1 MADFSDI
8 PDSVVHWRD
17 PFAKTAPR
25 LRNSAATPPLF
36 PSRLRASPLLLCL
49 VCVTPLVTAT
59 AVPRT
64 ARAEGEDAAAL
75 EKVTKLN
82 KKAVDEY
89 QNLNFEESR
98 KALKAAIDICSQ
110 SGLENHP
117 VTARTY
123 IHLGIVTFTGF
134 KQREEA
140 VKQFRKALEIQA
152 DIKLDKILATPE
164 VQEVFDEAAAAQKA
178 DSKPAEPAAKPADAV
193 EHTPVTRS
201 PQGAAV
207 VIKATVDPSLGAKK
221 VLLSFSADGSDDFGE
236 SEMKED
242 PPGSGFYVA
251 EIPASATQG
260 ASVGYY
266 IEAYGDN
273 DKLLG
278 SKGTEQRTLKITM
291 TGPGGQPLGKPKKP
305 PKEDDAGEAPT
316 LFFGL
321 GIGGGVGWATGK
333 GEVNAMDVVDPAG
346 FAPSKLLHFSPE
358 VGYFL
363 SPELL
368 LSLQL
373 RFQLISGANEF
384 HSTNATECG
393 DGICSPG
400 TYAFAGLAK
409 ISYLFGE
416 GDFRTFVSGIG
427 GLGTIRHVAEFQSQ
441 NNCGT
446 PPPGS
451 QTGNQTCVDTVPSG
465 PVFIGAGAGVLYNV
479 TPAFALTLGTNA
491 LVGFTK
497 FTFHVDLNL
506 GVAVLY

>member
-1 MADFSDI
+1 VARS
-8 PDSVVHWRD
+8 
-17 PFAKTAPR
+17 FAKTALR
-25 LRNSAATPPLF
+25 LRKSAATSPSL
-36 PSRLRASPLLLCL
+36 SRLQASPLLLCL
-49 VCVTPLVTAT
+49 VFVAPSVTA
-59 AVPRT
+59 VSGV

-98 KALKAAIDICSQ
+98 KALRAALEVCAQ

-134 KQREEA
+134 KQREDA
-140 VKQFRKALEIQA
+140 VDQFRKALKIQG

-164 VQEVFDEAAAAQKA
+164 VQEVFDEAVAAQKA
-178 DSKPAEPAAKPADAV
+178 DSKPPAPEVKPGEGV

-201 PQGAAV
+201 PQGQTI
-207 VIKATVDPSLGAKK
+207 VIKATVDPGLGAKK
-221 VLLSFSADGSDDFGE
+221 VLLSFSTDGAEDFE
-236 SEMKED
+236 EREMKED

-251 EIPASATQG
+251 EIPASGTQG
-260 ASVGYY
+260 AVVNYY
-266 IEAYGDN
+266 IEAYGEN

-278 SKGTEQRTLKITM
+278 SKGTDQRTLKIAM
-291 TGPGGQPLGKPKKP
+291 TGPGGQPLGRPKKP
-305 PKEDDAGEAPT
+305 PKDEPDEAPS
-316 LFFGL
+316 FFL
-321 GIGGGVGWATGK
+321 GIGVGGGVGWATGN
-333 GEVNAMDVVDPAG
+333 GEVNSTNVVDPAG

-358 VGYFL
+358 IGYFL

-368 LSLQL
+368 LSVQF
-373 RFQLISGANEF
+373 RFQLISGANEY
-384 HSTNATECG
+384 HSSIATECG
-393 DGICSPG
+393 DGVCSPG

-409 ISYLFGE
+409 INYLFGE

-441 NNCGT
+441 MNCG
-446 PPPGS
+446 S
-451 QTGNQTCVDTVPSG
+451 MGNETCLDTVPSG
-465 PVFIGAGAGVLYNV
+465 PVFVGAGAGVLYNV

-491 LVGFTK
+491 LLGFTK

-506 GVAVLY
+506 GLAVMF